1 MNMPCDCVQGERSVL
16 QSFCGSGY
24 TGREMES
31 EVGPCNTEDA
41 SINTSSKDSGDT
53 PALGVVGGHGPRVW
67 IMRV

>member
-1 MNMPCDCVQGERSVL
+1 
-16 QSFCGSGY
+16 
-24 TGREMES
+24 MES

-53 PALGVVGGHGPRVW
+53 PDSGVVGGDGPRVW